1 MHVLVTGASGWIG
14 SALVPELLAGGHRVT
29 GLARSGA
36 SAAALTDAGAD
47 VLCGSLDDLD
57 TLRQGARDSDG
68 VVHLAFRHD
77 LAFSG
82 AMTEA
87 ALADRAVV
95 DALGEALAGTGK
107 PLVIASGLLGVSPG
121 RPATETDGLVAE
133 RTGSGLLDH
142 RQETARA
149 TVALADRGVRSVVV
163 RLSPTV
169 HGAGD
174 PPGAFISTLA
184 ATARERGVSR
194 YVDDGAARW
203 PAVHRDDAARLFRLA
218 VESAPAGSVLHAAA
232 EEGVATRDI
241 AAALGEQLG
250 VPVVPVPAADAPEAL
265 GWLAPMLGLD
275 SPASSARTREL
286 TGWAPT
292 GPTLLEDVRAGHYT
306 R

>member
-14 SALVPELLAGGHRVT
+14 SALVPELLAAGHRVT
-29 GLARSGA
+29 GLARSDA
-36 SAAALTDAGAD
+36 SAQALTAAGAD
-47 VLCGSLDDLD
+47 VLRGSLDDLAV
-57 TLRQGARDSDG
+57 LRTGAQQADG

-82 AMTEA
+82 DMARA
-87 ALADRAVV
+87 AADDRAVV
-95 DALGEALAGTGK
+95 DAFGDALAGTDK
-107 PLVIASGLLGVSPG
+107 PLVIASGLLGVTPG
-121 RPATETDGLVAE
+121 RLATEDDGRDAEEAGSALVNV
-133 RTGSGLLDH
+133 RQDTG
-142 RQETARA
+142 RA
-149 TVALADRGVRSVVV
+149 AVALADRGVRSVVV

-184 ATARERGVSR
+184 ATARTQGASR

-218 VESAPAGSVLHAAA
+218 LESAPAGKVLHAAA

-241 AAALGEQLG
+241 AAALGAQLG
-250 VPVVPVPAADAPEAL
+250 VPVESVAAADAGEAL

-286 TGWAPT
+286 TGWSPT
-292 GPTLLEDVRAGHYT
+292 GPTLLEDIAAGHYT

>member
-14 SALVPELLAGGHRVT
+14 SALVPELLSAGHRVT
-29 GLARSGA
+29 GLARSDA
-36 SAAALTDAGAD
+36 SAAALTAAGAD
-47 VLCGSLDDLD
+47 VLRGSLDDLD
-57 TLRQGARDSDG
+57 TLREGARAADG

-77 LAFSG
+77 MAFSG

-95 DALGEALAGTGK
+95 DAFGEALAGTGK
-107 PLVIASGLLGVSPG
+107 PLVIASGLLGVAPG
-121 RPATETDGLVAE
+121 RPATEEDGQVAE
-133 RTGSGLLDH
+133 DAGSGLLNH

-149 TVALADRGVRSVVV
+149 TVALAGQGVRSVVV

-184 ATARERGVSR
+184 ATARERGASR

-203 PAVHRDDAARLFRLA
+203 PAVHRDDAARLFRIA
-218 VESAPAGSVLHAAA
+218 VESVPAGSVLHAAA

-250 VPVVPVPAADAPEAL
+250 VPVESVPAVDAPEGVGLAGPHARPGQSRVL
-265 GWLAPMLGLD
+265 GPH
-275 SPASSARTREL
+275 P
-286 TGWAPT
+286 
-292 GPTLLEDVRAGHYT
+292 
-306 R
+306 

>member
-14 SALVPELLAGGHRVT
+14 SALVPELLAAGHRVT
-29 GLARSGA
+29 GLARSDA
-36 SAAALTDAGAD
+36 SATALTAAGAD
-47 VLCGSLDDLD
+47 VLRGSLDDHEV
-57 TLRQGARDSDG
+57 LRAGAQAADG
-68 VVHLAFRHD
+68 VVHLAFKHD

-82 AMTEA
+82 AMDQA

-95 DALGEALAGTGK
+95 DLLGDALADSGK
-107 PLVIASGLLGVSPG
+107 PLVIASGLLGVAPG
-121 RPATETDGLVAE
+121 RLATEDDGRVAE
-133 RTGSGLLDH
+133 DLGSGLLNH

-184 ATARERGVSR
+184 ATARERGASR

-203 PAVHRDDAARLFRLA
+203 PAVHRDDAARLFRIAL
-218 VESAPAGSVLHAAA
+218 ESAPAGSVLHAAG

-250 VPVVPVPAADAPEAL
+250 VPVESVPAADAGDAL

-275 SPASSARTREL
+275 SPASAARTREL
-286 TGWAPT
+286 TGWEPT
-292 GPTLLEDVRAGHYT
+292 GPTLLEDIAAGHYT

>member
-14 SALVPELLAGGHRVT
+14 SALVPQLLAAGHRVT
-29 GLARSGA
+29 GLARSDA
-36 SAAALTDAGAD
+36 SAAALTAAGAD
-47 VLCGSLDDLD
+47 VLTGSLDDLD
-57 TLRQGARDSDG
+57 GLRAAAAAADG

-82 AMTEA
+82 EMGRA
-87 ALADRAVV
+87 AADDRAVV
-95 DALGEALAGTGK
+95 DAFGDALAGTDK

-121 RPATETDGLVAE
+121 RLATEDDGRVAE
-133 RTGSGLLDH
+133 DAGSALVNV
-142 RQETARA
+142 RQDTARA
-149 TVALADRGVRSVVV
+149 TLALADRGVRSVVV

-184 ATARERGVSR
+184 ATARERGASR

-203 PAVHRDDAARLFRLA
+203 PAVHRDDAARLFLVA
-218 VESAPAGSVLHAAA
+218 LESAPAGTVLHAAA

-250 VPVVPVPAADAPEAL
+250 VPVGSVPAAEAGEAL

-275 SPASSARTREL
+275 SPASSTRTREL
-286 TGWAPT
+286 LGWTPT
-292 GPTLLEDVRAGHYT
+292 GPTLLEDIAAGHYT